1 MHKSQG
7 DGRFVDD
14 AGRGRTLMSK
24 ATPIEHIRNVGV
36 MAHIDAGK
44 TTVTER
50 ILFFTGKRHKLG
62 EVHDGEAKMDWMIQE
77 QERGITIT
85 SAATTTYW
93 RDHRINVIDTPGHV
107 DFTAEVER
115 SLRVLDGT
123 VALFCAVGGVQPQ
136 AETVW
141 RQADKYGVPRIA
153 FVNKMDRTGADFG
166 RVVEE
171 IRQELGANAVPVVI
185 PIGAEGDF
193 RGIVDL
199 IDMKAI
205 YYDDAAAGAA
215 VREEPIP
222 EDLLPQARA
231 AATLMLERVSEQ
243 DIHLM
248 EKFIEGVTPERDEMV
263 SAIRRATIEGRF
275 IPVLCGAA
283 FKNKGVRRLL
293 DAIVDFLPSPVDL
306 PPVIGVGSEADQELI
321 RHPRVDAPLAALAF
335 KIQSDRHMGKLTYV
349 RVYSGVL
356 ENGAQIYNS
365 SVGKP
370 QRVGRLFEMHAN
382 DREPL
387 DVLRAGEVGAVVG
400 LAETLTG
407 HTLCSP
413 SHRIVLESIEFPA
426 PVIGVAVRAESRD
439 DRDKLSH
446 ALHRLAEEDPTFVVR
461 ANQETS
467 EVIISGMGEL
477 HLEIIVDR
485 LRREFGVGVI
495 SDRPQVAY
503 RETILAPVDHEY
515 KHVKQTGGRGQ
526 YAHMVFR
533 IEPTAPGSGFQFEDT
548 VTGGKITREY
558 LAAIQ
563 RGIVEEMAAGPYA
576 GFPMVDI
583 LVTVEDGS
591 MHEVDSSEQAFR
603 TCGRM
608 GFREACRAAG
618 LELLEPLMNVEV
630 TAPEEYTGPIT
641 GNLCSKRGRI
651 AGMES
656 RANAVILRAMVPLAE
671 MFGYASEVRNL
682 TSGRG
687 TFTMQFEHY
696 ETVPYSIAEQIVED
710 RRAAGKK

>member
-1 MHKSQG
+1 
-7 DGRFVDD
+7 
-14 AGRGRTLMSK
+14 MSK

-153 FVNKMDRTGADFG
+153 FVNKMDRTGADFE

-205 YYDDAAAGAA
+205 YYDDAAAGAEI
-215 VREEPIP
+215 REEPVP

-231 AATLMLERVSEQ
+231 AAALMLERVSEQ

-248 EKFIEGVTPERDEMV
+248 EKFIEGITPERDEIV

-321 RHPRVDAPLAALAF
+321 RRPRTDAPLAALAF

-356 ENGAQIYNS
+356 ENGAQLYNS

-382 DREPL
+382 DREPI

-400 LAETLTG
+400 LGETLTG

-413 SHRIVLESIEFPA
+413 NHPIVLESIEFPA

-477 HLEIIVDR
+477 HLEIIIDR

-533 IEPTAPGSGFQFEDT
+533 IEPTDPGSGFQFEDT

-608 GFREACRAAG
+608 GFREACRVAG
-618 LELLEPLMNVEV
+618 LELLEPIMNVEV
-630 TAPEEYTGPIT
+630 TTPEDHTGPIT

-651 AGMES
+651 LGMES

-710 RRAAGKK
+710 RHAAGKKK

>member
-1 MHKSQG
+1 
-7 DGRFVDD
+7 
-14 AGRGRTLMSK
+14 MSK
-24 ATPIEHIRNVGV
+24 ATPIERIRNVGI

-50 ILFFTGKRHKLG
+50 ILFFTGKRHKIG
-62 EVHDGEAKMDWMIQE
+62 EVHNGEAKMDWMVQE

-153 FVNKMDRTGADFG
+153 FINKMDRTGADFE

-171 IRQELGANAVPVVI
+171 IREELGANAVPIVI

-205 YYDDAAAGAA
+205 YYDDTPDGTDLREEAIPPELVETARSAAA
-215 VREEPIP
+215 R
-222 EDLLPQARA
+222 
-231 AATLMLERVSEQ
+231 MLERVSEQ
-243 DIHLM
+243 DLHLM
-248 EKFIEGVTPERDEMV
+248 EKFIEGTQPERDEVV

-275 IPVLCGAA
+275 IPVLCGAG

-306 PPVIGVGSEADQELI
+306 PPVIGVGPETDQELI
-321 RHPRVDAPLAALAF
+321 RNPRADGRLAALAF

-349 RVYSGVL
+349 RVYSGTL
-356 ENGAQIYNS
+356 SNGAHLYNS

-382 DREPL
+382 DREPI
-387 DVLRAGEVGAVVG
+387 DELRAGEVGAVVG
-400 LAETLTG
+400 LADTLTG

-413 SHRIVLESIEFPA
+413 EHPIVLESIEFPA
-426 PVIGVAVRAESRD
+426 PVIGVAVSAESRD

-461 ANQETS
+461 ANQETG

-477 HLEIIVDR
+477 HLEIIIDR
-485 LRREFGVGVI
+485 LKREFGVAVV

-533 IEPTAPGSGFQFEDT
+533 IEPTEPGSGFQFEDE
-548 VTGGKITREY
+548 VSGGRISREY
-558 LAAIQ
+558 LSAIE
-563 RGIVEEMAAGPYA
+563 RGVVEEMAAGPYA

-583 LVTVEDGS
+583 RVTVLDGS

-608 GFREACRAAG
+608 GFREACLVAG
-618 LELLEPLMNVEV
+618 LELLEPIMNVEV
-630 TAPEEYTGPIT
+630 TAPEEFTGSVT

-651 AGMES
+651 AGMDS
-656 RANAVILRAMVPLAE
+656 
-671 MFGYASEVRNL
+671 
-682 TSGRG
+682 
-687 TFTMQFEHY
+687 
-696 ETVPYSIAEQIVED
+696 
-710 RRAAGKK
+710 

>member
-1 MHKSQG
+1 
-7 DGRFVDD
+7 
-14 AGRGRTLMSK
+14 MSK

-93 RDHRINVIDTPGHV
+93 RNHRINVIDTPGHV
-107 DFTAEVER
+107 DFTAEEER

-153 FVNKMDRTGADFG
+153 FINKMDRTGADFG

-231 AATLMLERVSEQ
+231 AAVLMLERVSEQ

-248 EKFIEGVTPERDEMV
+248 EKFIEGVAPERDEMV

-321 RHPRVDAPLAALAF
+321 RHPRIDAPLAALAF

-400 LAETLTG
+400 LGETLTG

-413 SHRIVLESIEFPA
+413 NHRIVLESIEFPA

-548 VTGGKITREY
+548 VTGGRITREY

-608 GFREACRAAG
+608 GFREACRMAG
-618 LELLEPLMNVEV
+618 LELLEPIMNVEV
-630 TAPEEYTGPIT
+630 TAPEEHTGPIT

-651 AGMES
+651 LGMES
-656 RANAVILRAMVPLAE
+656 RANAVILQAMVPLAE

-710 RRAAGKK
+710 RRAASKK

>member
-1 MHKSQG
+1 
-7 DGRFVDD
+7 
-14 AGRGRTLMSK
+14 MSK

-153 FVNKMDRTGADFG
+153 FINKMDRTGADFE

-215 VREEPIP
+215 VREESIP

-231 AATLMLERVSEQ
+231 AAALMFERVSEQ

-248 EKFIEGVTPERDEMV
+248 EKFIEGVAPERDEMV

-321 RHPRVDAPLAALAF
+321 RHPRIDAPLAALAF

-413 SHRIVLESIEFPA
+413 NHRIVLESIEFPA

-548 VTGGKITREY
+548 VTGGRITREY

-651 AGMES
+651 VGMES

-671 MFGYASEVRNL
+671 MFGYASEVRSL

>member
-1 MHKSQG
+1 
-7 DGRFVDD
+7 
-14 AGRGRTLMSK
+14 MSK
-24 ATPIEHIRNVGV
+24 ATPIEHIRNVGI

-153 FVNKMDRTGADFG
+153 FVNKMDRTGADFE

-215 VREEPIP
+215 IREEPVP

-231 AATLMLERVSEQ
+231 AAALMLERVSEQ

-248 EKFIEGVTPERDEMV
+248 EKFIEGVTPERDEIA

-321 RHPRVDAPLAALAF
+321 RHPRTDAPLAALAF

-356 ENGAQIYNS
+356 ENGAQLYNS

-382 DREPL
+382 DREPI

-400 LAETLTG
+400 LGETLTG

-413 SHRIVLESIEFPA
+413 NHPIVLESIEFPA

-477 HLEIIVDR
+477 HLEIIIDR

-533 IEPTAPGSGFQFEDT
+533 IEPTDPGSGFQFEDT

-608 GFREACRAAG
+608 GFREACRVAG
-618 LELLEPLMNVEV
+618 LELLEPIMNVEV
-630 TAPEEYTGPIT
+630 TAPEEHTGPIT

-651 AGMES
+651 LGMES

-696 ETVPYSIAEQIVED
+696 ETVPYSIAEQVVED
-710 RRAAGKK
+710 RRAARK

>member
-1 MHKSQG
+1 MN
-7 DGRFVDD
+7 V
-14 AGRGRTLMSK
+14 SK
-24 ATPIEHIRNVGV
+24 ETPIERIRNVGI

-50 ILFFTGKRHKLG
+50 ILFFTGKRHKIG

-153 FVNKMDRTGADFG
+153 FINKMDRTGADFE

-171 IRQELGANAVPVVI
+171 IREELGANAVPIVI

-205 YYDDAAAGAA
+205 YYDDTSEGTDL
-215 VREEPIP
+215 REEDIP
-222 EDLLPQARA
+222 AELVEAARRA
-231 AATLMLERVSEQ
+231 AAQMLERVSEQ
-243 DIHLM
+243 DLHLM
-248 EKFIEGVTPERDEMV
+248 EKFIEGTMPAREEIM

-275 IPVLCGAA
+275 IPVLCGAG

-293 DAIVDFLPSPVDL
+293 DAVVDFLPSPVDL
-306 PPVIGVGSEADQELI
+306 PPVIGVGPGSDGELI
-321 RHPRVDAPLAALAF
+321 RHPRADGRLAALAF

-349 RVYSGVL
+349 RVYSGTL
-356 ENGAQIYNS
+356 KNGAHLLNS

-382 DREPL
+382 DREPI

-400 LAETLTG
+400 LGDTLTG
-407 HTLCSP
+407 HTLCSLEHP
-413 SHRIVLESIEFPA
+413 IVLESIEFPA
-426 PVIGVAVRAESRD
+426 PVIGVAVKAESRD

-461 ANQETS
+461 ANQETG

-477 HLEIIVDR
+477 HLEIIIDR
-485 LRREFGVGVI
+485 LKREFGVAVV
-495 SDRPQVAY
+495 SDRPRVAY
-503 RETILAPVDHEY
+503 RETILSAVDHVY

-533 IEPTAPGSGFQFEDT
+533 IEPTEPGSGFQFEDE
-548 VTGGKITREY
+548 VSGGKISREY
-558 LAAIQ
+558 LAAIE
-563 RGIVEEMAAGPYA
+563 RGVVDEMTAGPYA

-583 LVTVEDGS
+583 RVTVVDGS

-608 GFREACRAAG
+608 GFREACLMAG
-618 LELLEPLMNVEV
+618 LELLEPIMAVEV
-630 TAPEEYTGPIT
+630 TAPDEYTGSVT

-651 AGMES
+651 AGMDS
-656 RANAVILRAMVPLAE
+656 RGNAAILQALVPLAE
-671 MFGYASEVRNL
+671 MFGYASEIRNL

-687 TFTMQFEHY
+687 TFTMQFERY
-696 ETVPYSIAEQIVED
+696 ETVPYSIAEGVVEE
-710 RRAAGKK
+710 RKAAAG

>member
-1 MHKSQG
+1 M
-7 DGRFVDD
+7 
-14 AGRGRTLMSK
+14 TK

-93 RDHRINVIDTPGHV
+93 RNHRINVIDTPGHV

-153 FVNKMDRTGADFG
+153 FINKMDRTGADFE

-215 VREEPIP
+215 VREEPVP
-222 EDLLPQARA
+222 EDMLPQARA
-231 AATLMLERVSEQ
+231 AAALMLERVSEQ

-248 EKFIEGVTPERDEMV
+248 EKFIEGVPPERDEMV

-306 PPVIGVGSEADQELI
+306 PPVIGVGLESDQELI
-321 RHPRVDAPLAALAF
+321 RHPRSDAPLAALAF

-356 ENGAQIYNS
+356 ENGAQLYNS

-400 LAETLTG
+400 LGETLTG

-413 SHRIVLESIEFPA
+413 NHPIVLESIEFPA

-608 GFREACRAAG
+608 GFREACRMAG
-618 LELLEPLMNVEV
+618 LELLEPIMNVEV
-630 TAPEEYTGPIT
+630 TAPEEHTGPIT

-651 AGMES
+651 LGLES

>member
-1 MHKSQG
+1 M
-7 DGRFVDD
+7 
-14 AGRGRTLMSK
+14 TK

-153 FVNKMDRTGADFG
+153 FINKMDRTGADFE

-215 VREEPIP
+215 VREEPVP
-222 EDLLPQARA
+222 EDMLPQARA
-231 AATLMLERVSEQ
+231 AAALMLERVSEQ

-248 EKFIEGVTPERDEMV
+248 EKFIEGVPPERDEMV

-306 PPVIGVGSEADQELI
+306 PPVIGVGLESDQELI
-321 RHPRVDAPLAALAF
+321 RHPRSDAPLAALAF

-356 ENGAQIYNS
+356 ENGAQLYNS

-400 LAETLTG
+400 LGETLTG

-413 SHRIVLESIEFPA
+413 NHPIVLESIEFPA

-608 GFREACRAAG
+608 GFREACRMAG
-618 LELLEPLMNVEV
+618 LELLEPIMNVEV
-630 TAPEEYTGPIT
+630 TAPEEHTGPIT

-651 AGMES
+651 LGLES

>member
-1 MHKSQG
+1 
-7 DGRFVDD
+7 
-14 AGRGRTLMSK
+14 MSK

-153 FVNKMDRTGADFG
+153 FVNKMDRTGADFE

-651 AGMES
+651 VGMES

>member
-1 MHKSQG
+1 
-7 DGRFVDD
+7 
-14 AGRGRTLMSK
+14 MSK
-24 ATPIEHIRNVGV
+24 ATPIERIRNVGI

-50 ILFFTGKRHKLG
+50 ILFFTGKRHKIG
-62 EVHDGEAKMDWMIQE
+62 EVHNGEAKMDWMVQE

-153 FVNKMDRTGADFG
+153 FINKMDRTGADFE

-171 IRQELGANAVPVVI
+171 IREELGANAVPIVI

-205 YYDDAAAGAA
+205 YYDDTPDGTDLREEAIPPELVETARSAAA
-215 VREEPIP
+215 R
-222 EDLLPQARA
+222 
-231 AATLMLERVSEQ
+231 MLERVSEQ
-243 DIHLM
+243 DLHLM
-248 EKFIEGVTPERDEMV
+248 EKFIEGTQPERDEVV

-275 IPVLCGAA
+275 IPVLCGAG

-293 DAIVDFLPSPVDL
+293 DAMVDFLPSPVDL
-306 PPVIGVGSEADQELI
+306 PPVIGVGPETDQELI
-321 RHPRVDAPLAALAF
+321 RHPRADGRLAALAF

-349 RVYSGVL
+349 RVYSGTL
-356 ENGAQIYNS
+356 SNGAHLYNS
-365 SVGKP
+365 SVGKA

-382 DREPL
+382 DREPI
-387 DVLRAGEVGAVVG
+387 DELRAGEVGAVVG
-400 LAETLTG
+400 LADTLTG

-413 SHRIVLESIEFPA
+413 EHPIVLESIEFPA
-426 PVIGVAVRAESRD
+426 PVIGVAVSAESRD

-461 ANQETS
+461 ANQETG

-477 HLEIIVDR
+477 HLEIIIDR
-485 LRREFGVGVI
+485 LKREFGVAVV

-533 IEPTAPGSGFQFEDT
+533 IEPTEPGSGFQFEDE
-548 VTGGKITREY
+548 VSGGRISREY
-558 LAAIQ
+558 LSAIE
-563 RGIVEEMAAGPYA
+563 RGVVEEMAAGPYA

-583 LVTVEDGS
+583 RVTVLDGS

-608 GFREACRAAG
+608 GFREACLVAG
-618 LELLEPLMNVEV
+618 LELLEPIMNVEV
-630 TAPEEYTGPIT
+630 TAPEEFTGSVT

-651 AGMES
+651 AGMDS
-656 RANAVILRAMVPLAE
+656 RANAVILRATVPLAE
-671 MFGYASEVRNL
+671 MFGYASEIRNL

-696 ETVPYSIAEQIVED
+696 ESVPYSIAEQVVEE
-710 RRAAGKK
+710 RRATRR

>member
-1 MHKSQG
+1 
-7 DGRFVDD
+7 
-14 AGRGRTLMSK
+14 MSK
-24 ATPIEHIRNVGV
+24 ATPIERIRNVGI

-50 ILFFTGKRHKLG
+50 ILFFTGKRHKIG
-62 EVHDGEAKMDWMIQE
+62 EVHNGEAKMDWMIQE

-153 FVNKMDRTGADFG
+153 FINKMDRTGADFE

-171 IRQELGANAVPVVI
+171 IREELGANAVPIVI

-205 YYDDAAAGAA
+205 YYDDTPDGTDLREEAIPPELVETARSAAA
-215 VREEPIP
+215 R
-222 EDLLPQARA
+222 
-231 AATLMLERVSEQ
+231 MLERVSEQ
-243 DIHLM
+243 DLHLM
-248 EKFIEGVTPERDEMV
+248 EKFIEGTQPERDEVV

-275 IPVLCGAA
+275 IPVLCGAG

-306 PPVIGVGSEADQELI
+306 PPVIGVGPETDQELI
-321 RHPRVDAPLAALAF
+321 RHPRADGRLAALAF

-349 RVYSGVL
+349 RVYSGTL
-356 ENGAQIYNS
+356 SNGAHLYNS

-382 DREPL
+382 DREPI
-387 DVLRAGEVGAVVG
+387 DELRAGEVGAVVG
-400 LAETLTG
+400 LADTLTG

-413 SHRIVLESIEFPA
+413 EHPIVLESIEFPA
-426 PVIGVAVRAESRD
+426 PVIGVAVSAESRD

-461 ANQETS
+461 ANQETG

-477 HLEIIVDR
+477 HLEIIIDR
-485 LRREFGVGVI
+485 LKREFGVAVV

-533 IEPTAPGSGFQFEDT
+533 IEPTEPGSGFQFEDE
-548 VTGGKITREY
+548 VSGGRISREY
-558 LAAIQ
+558 LSAIE
-563 RGIVEEMAAGPYA
+563 RGVVEEMAAGPYA

-583 LVTVEDGS
+583 RVTVLDGS

-608 GFREACRAAG
+608 GFREACLVAG
-618 LELLEPLMNVEV
+618 LELLEPIMNVEV
-630 TAPEEYTGPIT
+630 TAPEEFTGSVT

-651 AGMES
+651 AGMDS
-656 RANAVILRAMVPLAE
+656 RANAVILRATVPLAE
-671 MFGYASEVRNL
+671 MFGYASEIRNL

-696 ETVPYSIAEQIVED
+696 ESVPYSIAEQVVEE
-710 RRAAGKK
+710 RRATRR